1 MTWPTIQSRLTR
13 FVAAMLFLVATLAS
27 AADYK
32 YVLYVGTYTDK
43 DSKGIYSFRFD
54 PASGEIGPVEL
65 AAETPGP
72 SFLAVDRNTAFLYAV
87 NELDAF
93 DGNMTGAVSVFAVD
107 RDTYKLKLLQQVSSA
122 GAGPAHISLDNT
134 GRFVLVANYDG
145 GNIAVF
151 PVGKDGRLGT
161 RTAFIQYVGS
171 SVNKDRQSAP
181 HAHEIATSNDNRFV
195 LVPDLGTDK
204 LMVYRFNAA
213 TGGLAPGNPAFV
225 KLPPSSGPRHFAM
238 APSGKFVYLVNE
250 LSSTVTVL
258 AFDSSS
264 GQLHHQQTLSTLPRE
279 FKGENTTA
287 EIEVDA
293 RGKFL
298 YVSNRGD
305 DSIAVFVIDPHD
317 GKLTLVERTPT
328 GGRTPRHFT
337 LDPTGKWMF
346 AANQDSNTVNIF
358 AVDATSGRLTATS
371 HSVHVPAP
379 VCVVILSFK

>member
-13 FVAAMLFLVATLAS
+13 FLAAMLFLAATLAC

-32 YVLYVGTYTDK
+32 DVVYVGTYTDK
-43 DSKGIYSFRFD
+43 GSKGIYSFRFD
-54 PASGEIGPVEL
+54 PASGELGPVEL
-65 AAETPGP
+65 AAETPNP
-72 SFLAVDRNTAFLYAV
+72 SFLAVDRNPPFLYAV
-87 NELDAF
+87 NELGVF
-93 DGNMTGAVSVFAVD
+93 GGSMTGAVSVFAVD
-107 RDTYKLKLLQQVSSA
+107 RDTYKLKLVQQVSSA

-134 GRFVLVANYDG
+134 GQFVLVANYDG

-151 PVGKDGRLGT
+151 PIGKDGRLGT
-161 RTAFIQYVGS
+161 RTAFVQYAGS

-181 HAHEIATSNDNRFV
+181 HPHEIVSSSDNRFV
-195 LVPDLGTDK
+195 LVPDLGTDR

-213 TGGLAPGNPAFV
+213 TGGLTPAHPAFV
-225 KLPPSSGPRHFAM
+225 KVPPGSGPRHLAI

-250 LSSTVTVL
+250 LSSAVTVL

-264 GQLHHQQTLSTLPRE
+264 GQLHQQQTVPTLPRE
-279 FKGENTTA
+279 FTGKNTTA

-293 RGKFL
+293 GGKFL

-305 DSIAVFVIDPHD
+305 DSIAVFAIDPHD

-328 GGRTPRHFT
+328 RGKTPRQFT

-346 AANQDSNTVNIF
+346 AANQDSNTINLF

-371 HSVHVPAP
+371 HSVQVPAP
-379 VCVVILSFK
+379 VCVVILSLK